1 MLVILTMILILVII
15 VYLNNNK
22 ENGNKKK
29 NQQNILED
37 KKTNIKLYSKVNKKE
52 LTKSDYTYYIPKKKV
67 RFYDEPVVYRCNPAD
82 NPEDKFINE
91 YVWQSKLFCE
101 NENPHEFSDSELAK
115 YRNGVF
121 DFNSHINRD
130 SNGDMFTPVDN
141 INEYILTNPN
151 MEGKSIAEVYDE
163 LTKQKYNSE
172 YTDLYKNGMEP
183 AFTE

>member
-1 MLVILTMILILVII
+1 MLIILVTFI
-15 VYLNNNK
+15 VLAIVIYHLNNQK
-22 ENGNKKK
+22 ENGNKRRK
-29 NQQNILED
+29 NILED

-52 LTKSDYTYYIPKKKV
+52 VTKSEYDYYIPKKKV
-67 RFYDEPVVYRCNPAD
+67 RFYDEPVVYRCEKAD

-91 YVWQSKLFCE
+91 YVWKSKLFCN
-101 NENPHEFSDSELAK
+101 NEDKSLYNDSELAK
-115 YRNGVF
+115 YRDGVF

-141 INEYILTNPN
+141 INELILNNPDMAN
-151 MEGKSIAEVYDE
+151 KSIAEVYDD
-163 LTKQKYNSE
+163 LTRQKYNSE